1 MNPGEQLVATLNG
14 QPLTLNGV
22 PVTTMAQRFFQLTG
36 QDPGA
41 GHRELYPYQLASTDN
56 FLASFGYPDG
66 STGGLVQEG
75 YWVGLAPL
83 QPGTYTLEFGGLGK
97 DGEQL
102 FGAIDTITVDPPSV
116 FADASVAPTIPEPS
130 TWTMMLLGFA
140 GLGYTAL
147 RRGAKRSL
155 KARRA
160 AG

>member
-14 QPLTLNGV
+14 QPLNLNGV
-22 PVTTMAQRFFQLTG
+22 AVTQTPQKFFQLTG

-41 GHRELYPYQLASTDN
+41 GHRELYPFTLASRDN
-56 FLASFGYPDG
+56 ILAGSGYPDG
-66 STGGLVQEG
+66 STGALVEEG

-83 QPGTYTLEFGGLGK
+83 QPGTYTLEFGGLDK
-97 DGEQL
+97 DGKQL
-102 FGAIDTITVDPPSV
+102 FGGIDTITVDPPSV
-116 FADASVAPTIPEPS
+116 FADASVAPTVPEPS

-147 RRGAKRSL
+147 RRGA
-155 KARRA
+155 RRKPEGAA